1 VTRNSAAARIKARV
15 GRDVV
20 LLLLFVVLP
29 VSFLAFFE
37 IGKYAPGLQPL
48 HQLMH
53 MAFISKL
60 LKVSKYP
67 NNLLVHLMGHIA
79 WLEVLLHDL

>member
-1 VTRNSAAARIKARV
+1 
-15 GRDVV
+15 

-53 MAFISKL
+53 MAFISL
-60 LKVSKYP
+60 LTKVSKVFITAHGSQSEAKWISHLKIGKIAMYHHQHAI
-67 NNLLVHLMGHIA
+67 LLTMK
-79 WLEVLLHDL
+79 LLIH